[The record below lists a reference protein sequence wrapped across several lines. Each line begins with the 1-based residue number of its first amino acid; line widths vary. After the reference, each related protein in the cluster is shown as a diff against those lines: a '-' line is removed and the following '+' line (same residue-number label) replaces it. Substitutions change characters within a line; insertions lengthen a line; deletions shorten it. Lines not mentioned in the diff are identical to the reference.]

1 VILSQPAGSTG
12 LEAGYGGGYDSGM
25 TRKLTISV
33 PDDVA
38 DHLDRVENV
47 SGYLTALARRDMRR
61 EVGLRQLKDAGFAP
75 TAQGVETMRARVA
88 AARARIAAKRA
99 AG

>member
-1 VILSQPAGSTG
+1 
-12 LEAGYGGGYDSGM
+12 M

-47 SGYLTALARRDMRR
+47 SGYLTTLARRDMRR
-61 EVGLRQLKDAGFAP
+61 QVGLQQLKDAGFTP
-75 TAQGVETMRARVA
+75 TAQGVEAMRAKVA
-88 AARARIAAKRA
+88 SARARIAAKRA